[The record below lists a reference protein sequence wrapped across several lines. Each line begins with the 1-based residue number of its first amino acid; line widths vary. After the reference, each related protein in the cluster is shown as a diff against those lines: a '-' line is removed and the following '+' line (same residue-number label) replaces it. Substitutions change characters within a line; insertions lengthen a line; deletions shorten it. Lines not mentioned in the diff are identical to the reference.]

1 MSSYFD
7 SKVKMISD
15 YSRDVNGDF
24 GKLRERV
31 ETIEEVMGTEVSLVT
46 GDREFPDDLREKIM
60 GLLATQAVYEVVS
73 DLPPTRK
80 ALEYLKATHTSV
92 LLDSLHSVFHEV
104 ARRRIQTRFG
114 MLSDSPTH
122 ILVIREDWEREQY
135 EGKRD
140 GS

>member
-7 SKVKMISD
+7 SKVSMIRKLSD
-15 YSRDVNGDF
+15 EVQGDF

-31 ETIEEVMGTEVSLVT
+31 EVIEEVMGTEVCLVT

-60 GLLATQAVYEVVS
+60 GLLATQAVYEVVP

-80 ALEYLKATHTSV
+80 ALEYLKATHSSV
-92 LLDSLHSVFHEV
+92 LVESLHSVFHEV
-104 ARRRIQTRFG
+104 ARRRIKTRFG
-114 MLSDSPTH
+114 ILTDSPTH
-122 ILVIREDWEREQY
+122 ILLIREDWERERY
-135 EGKRD
+135 EEHR